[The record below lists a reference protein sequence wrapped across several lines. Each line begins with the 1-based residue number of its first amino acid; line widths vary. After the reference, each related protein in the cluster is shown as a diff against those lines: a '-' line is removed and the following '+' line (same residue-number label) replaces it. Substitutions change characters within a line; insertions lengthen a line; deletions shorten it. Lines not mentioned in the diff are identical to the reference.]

1 MYVTIIIITI
11 LILAA
16 VLFVYNRNKT
26 KSPSGPQADEKP
38 PVAPSPPPPAPA
50 PSPPPPAPAP
60 SPPSRCKGEIDPA
73 FGEGSCNKCEPGY
86 VKQKVEFGTDLCYQ
100 AYTCNNG
107 TPKEHPL
114 NVPGQR
120 LGPDAP
126 IPVPEENCV
135 RCNNGYK
142 LEGGKCLKTA
152 DPPAPSPPSRP
163 EFDQRAPII
172 KGQRCL
178 KGQKFLGFDKNVDS
192 CNAAASGE
200 SACKDMYWVQTGDR
214 GRCYCATF
222 PGTQMNMSNTP
233 CFGGS
238 GWQQNDQY
246 DVYRIRR

>member
-1 MYVTIIIITI
+1 MYAFIIITI

-16 VLFVYNRNKT
+16 VFVYNRNKT

-38 PVAPSPPPPAPA
+38 PVAPSPSPPAPA

-60 SPPSRCKGEIDPA
+60 SPPPPA
-73 FGEGSCNKCEPGY
+73 
-86 VKQKVEFGTDLCYQ
+86 
-100 AYTCNNG
+100 
-107 TPKEHPL
+107 
-114 NVPGQR
+114 
-120 LGPDAP
+120 
-126 IPVPEENCV
+126 
-135 RCNNGYK
+135 
-142 LEGGKCLKTA
+142 
-152 DPPAPSPPSRP
+152 PAPSPPSRP

-192 CNAAASGE
+192 CNAAASLN

>member
-1 MYVTIIIITI
+1 MYAFIIITI
-11 LILAA
+11 LLLSA
-16 VLFVYNRNKT
+16 VFVFVYNRNKP

-38 PVAPSPPPPAPA
+38 PVA

-126 IPVPEENCV
+126 IPVPEEHCV

-152 DPPAPSPPSRP
+152 DPPAPSRP
-163 EFDQRAPII
+163 EFDTRAPII

-222 PGTQMNMSNTP
+222 PGTQLNMSHTP

-238 GWQQNDQY
+238 GWQRNDQY

>member
-1 MYVTIIIITI
+1 MYAFIIITI

-16 VLFVYNRNKT
+16 VFVYNRNKT

-38 PVAPSPPPPAPA
+38 QVAPSPSPPAPA
-50 PSPPPPAPAP
+50 PSPPP
-60 SPPSRCKGEIDPA
+60 
-73 FGEGSCNKCEPGY
+73 
-86 VKQKVEFGTDLCYQ
+86 
-100 AYTCNNG
+100 
-107 TPKEHPL
+107 
-114 NVPGQR
+114 
-120 LGPDAP
+120 
-126 IPVPEENCV
+126 
-135 RCNNGYK
+135 
-142 LEGGKCLKTA
+142 TA
-152 DPPAPSPPSRP
+152 PAPSPPSRP